1 MERRKNAGLKVGATK
16 LAYQVLPTNGWF
28 QSNRI
33 ELPYLLMP
41 TDPYDPE
48 LFRRHGHQV
57 VEALAAYLDTAL
69 AGELPVLALHDPLE
83 LAQQY
88 QDSLPLDSASDS
100 EAEVSRCL
108 AVIIRQSI
116 HLHHPGYVGHQL
128 PPVLPLAALADLIS
142 SLLNNSVAVHEMAQA
157 GTQIERQ
164 IIRWLCDSAGWGP
177 DSDGVLTSGGSLGN
191 LTALLAAR
199 NHATQ
204 GSAWRQGL
212 HRGPP
217 LALLVSDQAHYSLT
231 RAAGVLGLGQESV
244 VAIPTDGDFRANVS
258 ALAELYRRTVQEGK
272 KVIAVVGSAGTTAT
286 GSFDPLREMG
296 EFCREKG
303 VWFHIDGA
311 HGASALFSEKYR
323 SLTEGIELAS
333 SLVWDMHK
341 MLFAPSLVT
350 AVLFCHREDNY
361 GAFSQEAS
369 YLFARRPEESGFD
382 IGLRTLECTK
392 RTMGIKL
399 WLVLRVHGA
408 KTIGQMVTRTFDLA
422 REFAALLKDQ
432 PDFELATEPAS
443 NILCFRHL
451 PAALKTLDNAS
462 EKLDAHQLRVR
473 QKVVAGGKYFLVHT
487 ALRNKVYLRTTL
499 MNPRTTVEDLT
510 GLIQAIREV
519 CD

>member
-1 MERRKNAGLKVGATK
+1 
-16 LAYQVLPTNGWF
+16 
-28 QSNRI
+28 
-33 ELPYLLMP
+33 MP

-48 LFRRHGHQV
+48 LFRRNGHQV
-57 VEALAAYLDTAL
+57 VEELAAYLDSAL
-69 AGELPVLALHDPLE
+69 AGKLPVLPLHAPLE

-88 QDSLPLDSASDS
+88 QGTLPLDSADDA

-108 AVIIRQSI
+108 AQIIRQSI
-116 HLHHPGYVGHQL
+116 HLHHPGYMGHQL
-128 PPVLPLAALADLIS
+128 PPVLPLAAVADLIS
-142 SLLNNSVAVHEMAQA
+142 SLLNNSVAVHDMAQA

-164 IIRWLCDSAGWGP
+164 VIRWLCASVGWTQE
-177 DSDGVLTSGGSLGN
+177 SDGILTSGGSLGN

-204 GSAWRQGL
+204 GAAWRQGL
-212 HRGPP
+212 HAGPP
-217 LALLVSDQAHYSLT
+217 LALLVSDQAHYSLA

-244 VAIPTDGDFRANVS
+244 VAIPTDNRFRADVS
-258 ALAELYRRTVQEGK
+258 ALDDLYRQTAQDGK
-272 KVIAVVGSAGTTAT
+272 KVIAIVGNAGTTAT

-311 HGASALFSEKYR
+311 HGASALYSDKYR

-341 MLFAPSLVT
+341 MLFAPNLVT
-350 AVLFCHREDNY
+350 AVLFRHREDNY

-369 YLFARRPEESGFD
+369 YLFARRPEEAEFD
-382 IGLRTLECTK
+382 LALRTLECTK

-399 WLVLRVHGA
+399 WLALRVHGA
-408 KTIGQMVTRTFDLA
+408 KVIGQMITKTFDLA
-422 REFAALLKDQ
+422 REFATLLKAQ

-443 NILCFRHL
+443 NILCFRHV
-451 PAALKTLDNAS
+451 PAALKALESAA
-462 EKLDAHQLRVR
+462 EKLDAHQLQLR
-473 QKVVAGGKYFLVHT
+473 QKVVASGKYFLVHT
-487 ALRNKVYLRTTL
+487 VLRNRVYLRTTL

-510 GLIQAIREV
+510 GLIQAIREIS
-519 CD
+519 D